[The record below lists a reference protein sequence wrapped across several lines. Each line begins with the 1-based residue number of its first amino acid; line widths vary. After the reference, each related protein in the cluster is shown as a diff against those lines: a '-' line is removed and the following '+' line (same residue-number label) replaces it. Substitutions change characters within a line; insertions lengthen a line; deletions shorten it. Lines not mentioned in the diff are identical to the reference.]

1 MFWDNFVNLCD
12 QQKKS
17 PNKVASE
24 IGCSS
29 GSITAWKQ
37 GRLPRKSTLVQ
48 IADYFDVTVEELL
61 GKNDTNTGNIF
72 VNEDIVNMEIIG
84 SVKAGYDGLAYE
96 ERTGETTPVPTAF
109 FKGGDKNDFFLLR
122 VNGNSMYPKMIDG
135 DLVLVHRTTSVDS
148 GTIAVILY
156 GNNEAT
162 IKTVNYV
169 YGENWL
175 DLVPANPEYQT
186 RHIEGTDLENC
197 RILGRVVKLIR
208 DLQ

>member
-61 GKNDTNTGNIF
+61 GKNDAT
-72 VNEDIVNMEIIG
+72 ELAAEMEL
-84 SVKAGYDGLAYE
+84 SSQE
-96 ERTGETTPVPTAF
+96 ERLIEAF
-109 FKGGDKNDFFLLR
+109 RSADDLGKLKIIQFVMNESDRSTVKMVADNKNSIPPIVR
-122 VNGNSMYPKMIDG
+122 KKP
-135 DLVLVHRTTSVDS
+135 
-148 GTIAVILY
+148 
-156 GNNEAT
+156 
-162 IKTVNYV
+162 
-169 YGENWL
+169 
-175 DLVPANPEYQT
+175 
-186 RHIEGTDLENC
+186 RHT
-197 RILGRVVKLIR
+197 
-208 DLQ
+208 